1 MLFESTK
8 TSSRPSSN
16 ISLNQSSRVI
26 RRQRQIRSHRHN
38 LLNQTLDNFY
48 NILRRTKADQTVKSA
63 TSWVN
68 EYETF
73 RKSVILEEI
82 SNINFSTM
90 NFNDKLVVNNCENS
104 MTRIESVGFF
114 L

>member
-8 TSSRPSSN
+8 TSSRPASN
-16 ISLNQSSRVI
+16 ISVNQLSRVI

-48 NILRRTKADQTVKSA
+48 NILRRTKSDQTVKSA

-73 RKSVILEEI
+73 RKSVIHEEI
-82 SNINFSTM
+82 NNNNFNAM
-90 NFNDKLVVNNCENS
+90 NFNDKLIVKS
-104 MTRIESVGFF
+104 HGDS
-114 L
+114 

>member
-16 ISLNQSSRVI
+16 ISLNQSSRAI
-26 RRQRQIRSHRHN
+26 RRQKQIRSHRHN

-82 SNINFSTM
+82 SSINFGTM
-90 NFNDKLVVNNCENS
+90 NFNDTLVVNNREDS
-104 MTRIESVGFF
+104 MTGIEP
-114 L
+114 